1 MGGSEDGLRAAF
13 SCVEGEQVPTPGASL
28 SQPIYSA
35 PRGRK
40 TSMTWG
46 RILLV
51 RCPELCPS
59 LHLPHPDPPAPG
71 FLQGPGVHRCSAS
84 PLLPLHLSSK
94 LEALLIN
101 RLVREG
107 RSSASQPL
115 LHTVHIQG
123 CARPR
128 PAEQHPKGQGEPSP
142 NSQTPP
148 SSLTTEVFTHPFQL
162 S

>member
-1 MGGSEDGLRAAF
+1 
-13 SCVEGEQVPTPGASL
+13 
-28 SQPIYSA
+28 
-35 PRGRK
+35 
-40 TSMTWG
+40 MTRG

-59 LHLPHPDPPAPG
+59 LHLPRPDPPAPG
-71 FLQGPGVHRCSAS
+71 FLQGPGVHRRSAS

-115 LHTVHIQG
+115 LHTVTYRAVPGPGLLSSIQRDKESP
-123 CARPR
+123 APIPR
-128 PAEQHPKGQGEPSP
+128 LLQAP
-142 NSQTPP
+142 
-148 SSLTTEVFTHPFQL
+148 
-162 S
+162 